1 MRQRTSMT
9 GRGLSVAW
17 LGLLVLLLPGSAWA
31 ACDKLVYA
39 TNPKYPPYGWSEDEL
54 HYQGAAEALLRL
66 VAPANVTLQPVVY
79 PWKRAQAMA
88 ESGEIDLLLALR
100 ITPERERYL
109 RFTRSRAFHNP
120 VAIFVPAGSPLK
132 TAEWSGLAGYRGA
145 VSSGDFFGNGF
156 DEFLKT
162 RLRAEVAPSVVENFK
177 KLRAGRVDYFVT
189 GEQMGLAYLRNT
201 EGLQMGGVVALR
213 PYVSEGDIHFG
224 FSRRS
229 ACLAL
234 LPEMDARMAQANQ
247 KGTSDRLLEEAMTQF
262 IGRTGFAWKVEGT
275 AGPR

>member
-1 MRQRTSMT
+1 MH
-9 GRGLSVAW
+9 VVW
-17 LGLLVLLLPGSAWA
+17 LGLLTLSALAPYKAGA

-39 TNPKYPPYGWSEDEL
+39 TNPKYPPYGWSEDDA

-79 PWKRAQAMA
+79 PWKRAQALA
-88 ESGEIDLLLALR
+88 ESGEVDLLLALR

-109 RFTRSRAFHNP
+109 SFTRSRAFHNP
-120 VAIFVPAGSPLK
+120 IAVFVPAGSPLK
-132 TAEWSGLAGYRGA
+132 TADWNALASYRGA

-156 DEFLKT
+156 DAFLRT
-162 RLRAEVAPSVVENFK
+162 RLQVEVAPSVVENFK

-201 EGLQMGGVVALR
+201 EGPQMGNVTVLK
-213 PYVSEGDIHFG
+213 PYISDGDIHFG

-229 ACLAL
+229 PCLSL
-234 LPEMDARMAQANQ
+234 LPEMDARMAQADQ
-247 KGTSDRLLEEAMTQF
+247 KGTSARLLEEAMAQF
-262 IGRTGFAWKVEGT
+262 IGRAGFSWKTENT
-275 AGPR
+275 AAPR